1 MRNIHFVRE
10 PGFTY
15 DLFFYF
21 VLYFNKE
28 YCMTNSINYNKSE
41 EDVAYLNHI
50 LAQVNDIPDELHL
63 FFLLPEDG
71 LSLLTRVCFD
81 PYEYAFITSYGLS
94 LVQEVL
100 KDYQHV
106 AAMALDF
113 YFPGKRD
120 LQETPPTTSQISLWI
135 RESSYDA
142 SLKSSLYAFFFEPE
156 AVTGL
161 LSREL
166 SAKAALLSQQYE
178 ENAALFAERERQFD
192 LDALTIRLRKYCN
205 DQHHFNYP
213 EVFVSFN
220 LLEKNR
226 IYAAFDENQM
236 VLILGLD
243 YADMV
248 DYVCSRRELPELHVL
263 FNVLAEK
270 NRVKILDFLIRKG
283 EVAIQDIER
292 ELALTGTNAYYHLN
306 LMIKANIIRA
316 RSVGRTVFYSPN
328 RSCFHTMGKL
338 WERYE
343 GVKE

>member
-21 VLYFNKE
+21 VLYFNTKH
-28 YCMTNSINYNKSE
+28 CMTNYINYNKPE
-41 EDVAYLNHI
+41 EDMAYFSRI

-71 LSLLTRVCFD
+71 LSLLTRVCFE
-81 PYEYAFITSYGLS
+81 PYKDAFITSYGLS

-100 KDYQHV
+100 KDYRHV

-166 SAKAALLSQQYE
+166 SAKAALLSRQYE
-178 ENAALFAERERQFD
+178 ENAALFAERERRFD
-192 LDALTIRLRKYCN
+192 FEALTKRLQQTAKRPCS
-205 DQHHFNYP
+205 FEYP
-213 EVFVSFN
+213 EVYVTFN
-220 LLEKNR
+220 LLAKNR
-226 IYAAFDENQM
+226 IYAAFGEKRL
-236 VLILGLD
+236 VLVLGLD
-243 YADMV
+243 YADTAE
-248 DYVCSRRELPELHVL
+248 YVYSRCELPELEVF
-263 FNVLAEK
+263 FNALAEK
-270 NRVKILDFLIRKG
+270 NRLKILDFLIRKG

>member
-1 MRNIHFVRE
+1 MRNISFVRE

>member
-21 VLYFNKE
+21 VLYFNTKH
-28 YCMTNSINYNKSE
+28 CMTNYINYNKPE
-41 EDVAYLNHI
+41 EDMAYFSRI

-100 KDYQHV
+100 KDYRHV